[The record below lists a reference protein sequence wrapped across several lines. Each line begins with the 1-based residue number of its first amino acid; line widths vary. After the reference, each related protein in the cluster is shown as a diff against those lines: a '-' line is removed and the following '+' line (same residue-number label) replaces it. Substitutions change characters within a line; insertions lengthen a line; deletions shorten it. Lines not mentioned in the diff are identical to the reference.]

1 MNKHEIEYRN
11 AESEISSSSDEGLK
25 VKGYAVVFNV
35 PTLLYES
42 NGIKYYEQV
51 DKNALTNAD
60 MKNVVFRYNH
70 NDDFQVLARTSNNT
84 LTLNVDG
91 KGLYIEA
98 DLAPTTAGKDIY
110 ELIKRKD
117 VNKLSYAYVVETAHY
132 EKKSNN
138 EYVRIIDS
146 IKKLVDV
153 SAVDFPAYHQT
164 NLDVVKRS
172 FENVVNEVEQKRKQI
187 ELKSKL

>member
-42 NGIKYYEQV
+42 DGIKYYEQV

-117 VNKLSYAYVVETAHY
+117 INNMSYAYVVETAHY

>member
-84 LTLNVDG
+84 LKLNVDR

-164 NLDVVKRS
+164 DLDVVKRS

>member
-1 MNKHEIEYRN
+1 M
-11 AESEISSSSDEGLK
+11 
-25 VKGYAVVFNV
+25 
-35 PTLLYES
+35 
-42 NGIKYYEQV
+42 
-51 DKNALTNAD
+51 
-60 MKNVVFRYNH
+60 
-70 NDDFQVLARTSNNT
+70 
-84 LTLNVDG
+84 
-91 KGLYIEA
+91 YIEA

-117 VNKLSYAYVVETAHY
+117 VNKLSYAYVVETEHY

-164 NLDVVKRS
+164 DLDVVKRS
-172 FENVVNEVEQKRKQI
+172 FENVVNELEHKRKQI

>member
-42 NGIKYYEQV
+42 DGIKYYEQV

-164 NLDVVKRS
+164 DLDVVKRS

>member
-35 PTLLYES
+35 QTLLYES

-84 LTLNVDG
+84 LKLNVDR

-164 NLDVVKRS
+164 DLDVVKRS

>member
-1 MNKHEIEYRN
+1 MNKHGIEYRN

-42 NGIKYYEQV
+42 DGIKYYEQV

-117 VNKLSYAYVVETAHY
+117 VNKLSYAYVVETEHY

-164 NLDVVKRS
+164 DLDVVKRS

>member
-164 NLDVVKRS
+164 DLDVVKRS

>member
-42 NGIKYYEQV
+42 DGIKYYEQV

-146 IKKLVDV
+146 IKKVVDV

-164 NLDVVKRS
+164 DLDVVKRS

>member
-153 SAVDFPAYHQT
+153 SAVDFPAYRQT

>member
-1 MNKHEIEYRN
+1 M
-11 AESEISSSSDEGLK
+11 K

>member
-35 PTLLYES
+35 LTLLYES

-117 VNKLSYAYVVETAHY
+117 INNMSYAYVVETAHY

-164 NLDVVKRS
+164 DLDVVKRS

>member
-42 NGIKYYEQV
+42 DGIKYYEQV

-117 VNKLSYAYVVETAHY
+117 VNKMSYAYVVETAHY

-153 SAVDFPAYHQT
+153 SAVDFPAYHQAD
-164 NLDVVKRS
+164 LDVVKRS

>member
-1 MNKHEIEYRN
+1 MNKHKIEYRN

-42 NGIKYYEQV
+42 DGIKYYEQV

-117 VNKLSYAYVVETAHY
+117 VNKLSYAYVVETEHY

-164 NLDVVKRS
+164 DLDVVKRS

>member
-42 NGIKYYEQV
+42 DGIKYYEQV

>member
-42 NGIKYYEQV
+42 DGIKYYEQV

-117 VNKLSYAYVVETAHY
+117 VNKLSYAYVVETEHY

-153 SAVDFPAYHQT
+153 SAVDFPAYNQT
-164 NLDVVKRS
+164 DLDVVKRS

>member
-42 NGIKYYEQV
+42 DGIKYYEQV

-117 VNKLSYAYVVETAHY
+117 VNKLSYAYVVETEHY

-164 NLDVVKRS
+164 DLDVVKRS

>member
-42 NGIKYYEQV
+42 DGIKYYEQV

-117 VNKLSYAYVVETAHY
+117 VNKLSYAYVVETEHY